1 MQEMELLTQ
10 LMNTLTTF
18 QAETMKAFNEIR
30 EELKENR
37 KRWEENEK
45 RWQENMKRWE
55 ENERRWQENKKMW
68 ELNEIRRK
76 KDKEDI
82 EAILWS
88 YQTST
93 EDMYNENKEKIIKL
107 EKYILMYK

>member
-1 MQEMELLTQ
+1 M
-10 LMNTLTTF
+10 
-18 QAETMKAFNEIR
+18 
-30 EELKENR
+30 
-37 KRWEENEK
+37 KRWQENEK

-55 ENERRWQENKKMW
+55 ENEKRWQENKKMW

-93 EDMYNENKEKIIKL
+93 EDMYNENKERIIIL
-107 EKYILMYK
+107 EKYINI

>member
-10 LMNTLTTF
+10 LMNTLTQLTNTLTTF
-18 QAETMKAFNEIR
+18 QAETMKALNEIR

-37 KRWEENEK
+37 K
-45 RWQENMKRWE
+45 
-55 ENERRWQENKKMW
+55 RWQENKKMW

-93 EDMYNENKEKIIKL
+93 EDMYNENKERIIIL
-107 EKYILMYK
+107 EKYINV